1 MKDELG
7 IEMCGKNC
15 FCHNKNCPLDCATC
29 TRWKPKSAA
38 YKARIREL
46 QDDKDYLERVAK
58 YHADLGGASLAD
70 LLNNYSELDVRFKVL
85 TKLLEKKSFE
95 LDELQVRVQLAE
107 RKEICAKENAEKLD
121 ATESEPKACDD
132 CWLMRDFGRYIPAGY
147 CANGK
152 CAKIYNAF
160 ATESEVRK

>member
-121 ATESEPKACDD
+121 ATESEV
-132 CWLMRDFGRYIPAGY
+132 R
-147 CANGK
+147 NG
-152 CAKIYNAF
+152 
-160 ATESEVRK
+160 

>member
-70 LLNNYSELDVRFKVL
+70 LLDDYS
-85 TKLLEKKSFE
+85 
-95 LDELQVRVQLAE
+95 ELQVRVQLAE
-107 RKEICAKENAEKLD
+107 RKEICVKGNAEKLD
-121 ATESEPKACDD
+121 AK
-132 CWLMRDFGRYIPAGY
+132 
-147 CANGK
+147 
-152 CAKIYNAF
+152 
-160 ATESEVRK
+160 ESEVKNG